1 MNNPHSYYQAKALLK
16 IENRNKIYKQQF
28 KTLQLWEQLSQQ
40 QQLWQLM

>member
-1 MNNPHSYYQAKALLK
+1 MPYICSVLQQWYTK
-16 IENRNKIYKQQF
+16 NRNIIYKQQF